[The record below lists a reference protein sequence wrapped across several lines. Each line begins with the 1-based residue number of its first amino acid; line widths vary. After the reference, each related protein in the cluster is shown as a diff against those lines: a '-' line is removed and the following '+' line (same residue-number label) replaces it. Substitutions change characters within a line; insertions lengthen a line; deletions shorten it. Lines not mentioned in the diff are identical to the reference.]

1 METINEA
8 IAEMDTIV
16 QSCRDK
22 SSRIGYFAVLYRMV
36 TIRVRDG
43 ILAGE
48 FEDNPRMEKLDII
61 FAKRFIDAYHA
72 YQTGQQITES
82 WKLAFDAA
90 VSTKHLVLQHLLLGM
105 NAHINLDLG
114 IAAVETMK
122 GKNLEDIEGDFN
134 KINQVLGDLVDDVKL
149 NIGTISPTFSRLI
162 SFSKGRE
169 EILVN
174 FSIKLAREGAWKFAK
189 RFAAAEDESE
199 AIAKRDKVISLLA
212 KGLIRPG
219 LKLRLLIWIAGL
231 SEWKSVPEIM
241 DQLGKIAEAQITKAQ
256 A

>member
-1 METINEA
+1 
-8 IAEMDTIV
+8 
-16 QSCRDK
+16 
-22 SSRIGYFAVLYRMV
+22 MV

-48 FEDNPRMEKLDII
+48 FGDNPRMERLDVI
-61 FAKRFIDAYHA
+61 FAKRFIDAYHS
-72 YQTGQQITES
+72 YQNGLPITES
-82 WKLAFDAA
+82 WKIAFDAA
-90 VSTKHLVLQHLLLGM
+90 VSTKHLVLQHMLLGM

-122 GKNLEDIEGDFN
+122 GKKLDDIEGDFN

-149 NIGTISPTFSRLI
+149 NIGTISPAFSRLI
-162 SFSKGRE
+162 RFSKGKE

-189 RFAAAEDESE
+189 RFSTADNQAD
-199 AIAKRDKVISLLA
+199 AIEKRDKVISLLA
-212 KGLIRPG
+212 KGLVRPG

-241 DQLGKIAEAQITKAQ
+241 DQLGRLAEAQVTKAR

>member
-1 METINEA
+1 METINDA

-72 YQTGQQITES
+72 YQTGQQISES

-114 IAAVETMK
+114 IAAVETME

-162 SFSKGRE
+162 QFVKRQGGNPGQLQHQTGAGRRL
-169 EILVN
+169 EIC
-174 FSIKLAREGAWKFAK
+174 E
-189 RFAAAEDESE
+189 AACRGKDQSDT
-199 AIAKRDKVISLLA
+199 IGKRDKVISLLA

-241 DQLGKIAEAQITKAQ
+241 DQLGKIAKAQITKAQ

>member
-1 METINEA
+1 MNTINEVIDA
-8 IAEMDTIV
+8 MDIIV
-16 QSCRDK
+16 DTCRTK

-36 TIRVRDG
+36 TVRVRDG

-48 FEDNPRMEKLDII
+48 FEDNPRMEKLDIL
-61 FAKRFIDAYHA
+61 FAKRFIDAYRE
-72 YQTGQQITES
+72 YQAGLPITQS
-82 WKLAFDAA
+82 WEIAFEAA
-90 VSTKHLVLQHLLLGM
+90 SSRKHLVLQHLLLGM

-122 GKNLEDIEGDFN
+122 GKNLEDIRGDFN
-134 KINQVLGDLVDDVKL
+134 KINKVLGDLVDDVKL
-149 NIGTISPTFSRLI
+149 NLGTISPTLSRLI
-162 SFSKGRE
+162 RFSRGNE

-174 FSIKLAREGAWKFAK
+174 FSIKLARDGAWKFAK
-189 RFAAAEDESE
+189 RFSTAKDPNE
-199 AIAKRDKVISLLA
+199 AISTRDKAIRMLA
-212 KGLIRPG
+212 NGLAHPG

-241 DQLGKIAEAQITKAQ
+241 DQLGKLAEAQLRKDQ